1 MEMVKVSKRYQVL
14 IPEGL
19 RREAGIRSGDR
30 MVAILTNGILQY
42 VPVRAMRETKGMI
55 PGLTNEDLRD
65 EPVSV

>member
-1 MEMVKVSKRYQVL
+1 MEIVKVSKKYQVP
-14 IPEGL
+14 IPEKL
-19 RREAGIRSGDR
+19 RRETGIKPGDR
-30 MVAILTNGILQY
+30 MVAIVKNGILQY

>member
-1 MEMVKVSKRYQVL
+1 MEMVKVSKRYQVP
-14 IPEGL
+14 IPKML
-19 RREAGIRSGDR
+19 RRETGIRPGDR
-30 MVAILTNGILQY
+30 MVVIVKNGILQY